1 MPPPGNEPTGLA
13 NQQGETM
20 KIQHIAAAAIAIA
33 CLVSGCA
40 SVNKA
45 GRDSDTQAKTFA
57 PITDKAVVY
66 IYRDEILGAAI
77 KLHVA
82 VDGIAVGDTG
92 PKSFLQLALPPGQHT
107 ITSRG
112 EKTSSLSL
120 DTQAGQTYYVWQE
133 VKMGMWSAN
142 SLLHK
147 VDTEK
152 GQDGVRDCDL
162 LQTYSAAFRM
172 PDGQTARP
180 VASAASDKTAELH
193 ATPTPTS
200 TTTERGSDAVQATGA
215 TATMPV
221 EAAAPPASVSP
232 AVSAASTDGRNQA
245 EGGPASLDSRVTVP
259 MFNAAQN
266 LAAIHQCDRMIR
278 VRSVDGANAHFFS
291 TCPAGGAALEIVCNG
306 ADCHEGA
313 PQG

>member
-13 NQQGETM
+13 TQQGENM
-20 KIQHIAAAAIAIA
+20 KLRHIAVAAIVIA

-45 GRDSDTQAKTFA
+45 GRDASTQAKTFS

-66 IYRDEILGAAI
+66 IYRDEILGSAI
-77 KLHVA
+77 KLHVS
-82 VDGIAVGDTG
+82 VDGIVVGDTG
-92 PKSFLQLALPPGQHT
+92 PKSFLQLALPPGPHT

-112 EKTSSLSL
+112 EKIASLSL

-142 SLLHK
+142 SMLHK

-152 GQDGVRDCDL
+152 GQDGVRECEL
-162 LQTYSAAFRM
+162 LRTDAPAFRM
-172 PDGQTARP
+172 PDGNA
-180 VASAASDKTAELH
+180 VKAAASTGSDKTADVS
-193 ATPTPTS
+193 AAPTS
-200 TTTERGSDAVQATGA
+200 TDPVAGDAPKTS
-215 TATMPV
+215 T
-221 EAAAPPASVSP
+221 AAPVDGSV
-232 AVSAASTDGRNQA
+232 QA
-245 EGGPASLDSRVTVP
+245 EGSPASLDSRVTVP

-266 LAAIHQCDRMIR
+266 LAAVHQCDRMIR
-278 VRSVDGANAHFFS
+278 VHSVEGDNARLYS
-291 TCPAGGAALEIVCNG
+291 TCPGGGATLEIVCNG
-306 ADCHEGA
+306 ASCHEGA

>member
-1 MPPPGNEPTGLA
+1 
-13 NQQGETM
+13 M

-57 PITDKAVVY
+57 PVTDKAVVY

-82 VDGIAVGDTG
+82 VDGVAVGDTG
-92 PKSFLQLALPPGQHT
+92 PKSFLQLALPPGPHT

-120 DTQAGQTYYVWQE
+120 DAQAGQTYYVWQE

-162 LQTYSAAFRM
+162 LQTYAAAFRM
-172 PDGQTARP
+172 PDGSASKP
-180 VASAASDKTAELH
+180 VAVATSDTATERHIASTSMSTE
-193 ATPTPTS
+193 ATP
-200 TTTERGSDAVQATGA
+200 GDVQATGT
-215 TATMPV
+215 TAVAP
-221 EAAAPPASVSP
+221 AAPATPSAPSAPAAPVDGSV
-232 AVSAASTDGRNQA
+232 QA

-278 VRSVDGANAHFFS
+278 VRSVDGDNAHLFS
-291 TCPAGGAALEIVCNG
+291 TCPGGGAALEIVCNG

>member
-1 MPPPGNEPTGLA
+1 
-13 NQQGETM
+13 M

-57 PITDKAVVY
+57 PVTDKAVVY

-133 VKMGMWSAN
+133 VKMGMLSGGSKLQLVAEDVGRKGVTESTRIQAN
-142 SLLHK
+142 
-147 VDTEK
+147 
-152 GQDGVRDCDL
+152 
-162 LQTYSAAFRM
+162 
-172 PDGQTARP
+172 P
-180 VASAASDKTAELH
+180 
-193 ATPTPTS
+193 
-200 TTTERGSDAVQATGA
+200 
-215 TATMPV
+215 
-221 EAAAPPASVSP
+221 
-232 AVSAASTDGRNQA
+232 
-245 EGGPASLDSRVTVP
+245 
-259 MFNAAQN
+259 
-266 LAAIHQCDRMIR
+266 
-278 VRSVDGANAHFFS
+278 
-291 TCPAGGAALEIVCNG
+291 
-306 ADCHEGA
+306 
-313 PQG
+313 